1 MQYLFENLGP
11 QLYPKQIVTQKI
23 QERKY
28 DLLTSNY
35 FQRLLGGMNWLRDN
49 LKLTSGE
56 LKPLFDILKRDTN
69 SNFQIGR
76 AHV

>member
-35 FQRLLGGMNWLRDN
+35 FQRLLGGMNWLRVH
-49 LKLTSGE
+49 LKLTTGE
-56 LKPLFDILKRDTN
+56 LKSLSVCILRGDANTSSLN
-69 SNFQIGR
+69 N
-76 AHV
+76 